1 MSQETS
7 MVSNSTLKNIR
18 LLHRYL
24 GLFFAPAILFF
35 AFSGALQ
42 IFGWHETSRGSSYEP
57 PAWIVRMAQLHKK
70 QTLVIPPPKSKA
82 SDASGSDIHTA
93 PDKKP
98 AGDSPAKF
106 ALKCF
111 MFVMSIG
118 LMLSTLFGVVMALLY
133 GGDSRIVWAV
143 VLAGLL
149 LPTAVMLL

>member
-1 MSQETS
+1 MA
-7 MVSNSTLKNIR
+7 SNSTLKTIR
-18 LLHRYL
+18 LLHRYV
-24 GLFFAPAILFF
+24 GLFFTPAILFF

-42 IFGWHETSRGSSYEP
+42 TFDWHETSRGSSYEP

-82 SDASGSDIHTA
+82 PGAAAGDMHTA

-98 AGDSPAKF
+98 ASDSTAKF

-111 MFVMSIG
+111 VFAMSIG
-118 LMLSTLFGVVMALLY
+118 LVLSTLFGVVMALLY
-133 GGDSRIVWAV
+133 GGDSRIVWVV

-149 LPTAVMLL
+149 LPAAVMLL